1 MLQRLNSWLEK
12 TFFLSIVTT
21 GFFFIIQECKF
32 QCQMFK
38 NKIWIFLLKYL
49 RYTEIYFNAQMT
61 KYIVL
66 ISVWENYSETESY
79 YKLKDVSGNKF
90 LG

>member
-1 MLQRLNSWLEK
+1 
-12 TFFLSIVTT
+12 
-21 GFFFIIQECKF
+21 
-32 QCQMFK
+32 
-38 NKIWIFLLKYL
+38 
-49 RYTEIYFNAQMT
+49 MT

-79 YKLKDVSGNKF
+79 YKLKDVCGNKF